1 MHLGKPLQRRV
12 ITPRPET
19 LPEPAPVDGCQPVR
33 AEEPDEETVADPQ
46 PAA

>member
-19 LPEPAPVDGCQPVR
+19 LPEPAPVDDGEPVR
-33 AEEPDEETVADPQ
+33 AGEPVEPPVADPQ
-46 PAA
+46 PAG